1 MLATLSTEPPLW
13 TGRVVQRDQVRLR
26 STQCAL
32 AATGAARALGSS
44 YVGGRKLRHTLA
56 SRFGAGA
63 PSVAAINRWLKR
75 WGLAAGRPRRRRG
88 PQLWRK
94 QLRPARCCHDIWTV
108 DFKGWYRTGDGRRVE
123 PLTVRDLYSR
133 YILEIKLLRRQSLAQ
148 TRMEFKQ
155 LFRTHGLPKSIR
167 CDNGTP
173 FGGAGPTGLTRLS
186 AWWVKLGI
194 EVEFISPGRPDEN
207 GAHEQFHRIY

>member
-44 YVGGRKLRHTLA
+44 YVGRTKTATYLSQSLWSRSSQRGRDQ
-56 SRFGAGA
+56 
-63 PSVAAINRWLKR
+63 SVAQAL
-75 WGLAAGRPRRRRG
+75 GLAAGRPRRRRG